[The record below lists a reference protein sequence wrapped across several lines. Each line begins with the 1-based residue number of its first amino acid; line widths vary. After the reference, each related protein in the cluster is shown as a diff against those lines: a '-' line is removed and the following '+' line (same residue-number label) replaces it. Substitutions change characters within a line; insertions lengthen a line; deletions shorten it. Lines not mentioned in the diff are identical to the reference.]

1 MGAFNITFDREW
13 YKMIREMETSIRNG
27 DNYKR
32 EFVELLSQGLLR
44 ICKELSPVKDGEL
57 RASWQVFT
65 KTLTEVVIGTDLVDA
80 YSRIV
85 NGMRPQVI
93 YAKNAKAMHFIIGNK
108 EFFRTQ
114 VNVLGTA
121 PDNFLQPLLDKAVDK
136 IIAELGVALVP
147 KHMPFFKNIT
157 PRAKGSLTSKHGL
170 QTNLSR
176 TVGLTGTKRNARRGR
191 GGGIQ
196 RAKTGRKSFKRTLSR
211 RRRTGKFITSK
222 NTKVG

>member
-1 MGAFNITFDREW
+1 MATTWTFDRQW
-13 YKMIREMETSIRNG
+13 YKMLREMEESIRNSST
-27 DNYKR
+27 YKKD
-32 EFVELLSQGLLR
+32 FVELLSQGLLK
-44 ICKELSPVKDGEL
+44 ICQDLSPIKDGQL
-57 RASWQVFT
+57 RSSWQVFS
-65 KTLTEVVIGTDLVDA
+65 KTLNEVVIGTDLVDA

-93 YAKNAKAMHFIIGNK
+93 YAKNAKAMHFVIGNK
-108 EFFRTQ
+108 EYFRQ
-114 VNVLGTA
+114 KVEVRGTA

-136 IIAELGVALVP
+136 IISELTIALMP
-147 KHMPFFKNIT
+147 KHLPFFKGLT
-157 PRAKGSLTSKHGL
+157 PPGKAQLTSKHGL
-170 QTNLSR
+170 QTNLSK

>member
-1 MGAFNITFDREW
+1 
-13 YKMIREMETSIRNG
+13 MIRDMEKSIRSGN
-27 DNYKR
+27 DYKR
-32 EFVELLSQGLLR
+32 EFVDLLSEGLLR
-44 ICKELSPVKDGEL
+44 ICKELSPIKDGEL

-65 KTLTEVVIGTDLVDA
+65 KTLHEVVIGTDLVDA

-85 NGMRPQVI
+85 NGMKPQVI
-93 YAKNAKAMHFIIGNK
+93 YAKNAKAMHFFIGNK
-108 EFFRTQ
+108 EFFRQ
-114 VNVLGTA
+114 KVDINGTP

-136 IIAELGVALVP
+136 VIEELSVALMP
-147 KHMPFFKNIT
+147 KHLPFFKGMKPAPKRGMI
-157 PRAKGSLTSKHGL
+157 SKHGL

-176 TVGLTGTKRNARRGR
+176 TVGLTGTKRNTRRGR
-191 GGGIQ
+191 GGGVQ

>member
-1 MGAFNITFDREW
+1 MGITIQFDAEW
-13 YKMIREMETSIRNG
+13 SKMIRDMETSIRNK
-27 DNYKR
+27 DSYQR
-32 EFVELLSQGLLR
+32 DFIELLSQGLLR
-44 ICKELSPVKDGEL
+44 ICKELSPIKDGEL
-57 RASWQVFT
+57 RSSWQIFT
-65 KTLTEVVIGTDLVDA
+65 KTLKEVVIGTDLVDA

-85 NGMRPQVI
+85 NGMKPQVI
-93 YAKNAKAMHFIIGNK
+93 YAKNAKAMHFFIGNK
-108 EFFRTQ
+108 EFFRQ
-114 VNVLGTA
+114 KVDINGTP

-136 IIAELGVALVP
+136 VIEDLTVALVP
-147 KHMPFFKNIT
+147 KHMPFFKNMT
-157 PRAKGSLTSKHGL
+157 PKAKGGMISKHGL
-170 QTNLSR
+170 QTNLSK

>member
-1 MGAFNITFDREW
+1 MGITIQFDAEW
-13 YKMIREMETSIRNG
+13 SKMIRDMETSIRNK
-27 DNYKR
+27 DRYQR
-32 EFVELLSQGLLR
+32 DFIELLSQGLLR
-44 ICKELSPVKDGEL
+44 ICVELSPIKDGEL
-57 RASWQVFT
+57 RQSWQIFT

-93 YAKNAKAMHFIIGNK
+93 YAKNAKAMHFFIGNK
-108 EFFRTQ
+108 EFFRQ
-114 VNVLGTA
+114 KVDINGTP

-136 IIAELGVALVP
+136 VIEDLTVALVP
-147 KHMPFFKNIT
+147 KHMPFFKNMT
-157 PRAKGSLTSKHGL
+157 PKAKGGMTSKHGL
-170 QTNLSR
+170 QTNLSK

-196 RAKTGRKSFKRTLSR
+196 RAKTGRKSFRRTLSR